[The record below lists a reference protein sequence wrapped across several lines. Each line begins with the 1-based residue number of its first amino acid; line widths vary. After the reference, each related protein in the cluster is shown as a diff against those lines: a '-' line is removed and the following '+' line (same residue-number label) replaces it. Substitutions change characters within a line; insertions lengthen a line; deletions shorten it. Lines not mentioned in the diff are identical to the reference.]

1 MACNCMP
8 RKSGYPKCHLRSF
21 TSDSLL
27 HEDGTF
33 FLLLLFALA
42 SFNGNGDF
50 VCIFDSDLRKRS
62 VVQRIECEFERGM
75 RSAEFFFLSKRRVS
89 SRVCTMHSA
98 KAIPFAG
105 FLVFYLPRRIGIVK
119 LKKLGWALYKKM
131 GKAQVCVSC
140 CC

>member
-75 RSAEFFFLSKRRVS
+75 RSAEFFFYRNEGFRRVFAQCTVQKRFR
-89 SRVCTMHSA
+89 SR
-98 KAIPFAG
+98 G
-105 FLVFYLPRRIGIVK
+105 FWFFTCQEESEL
-119 LKKLGWALYKKM
+119 
-131 GKAQVCVSC
+131 
-140 CC
+140 